1 MATITIKNIPNDLYQ
16 KLKESANLHRR
27 SINSQVIHCIETVV
41 HSKKIDPD
49 EIIDQINIFYRDKKI
64 PALNDD
70 MLTEYKK
77 AGRK

>member
-1 MATITIKNIPNDLYQ
+1 MATITIKNIPNVLYQ
-16 KLKESANLHRR
+16 KLKESAHLHRR

-49 EIIDQINIFYRDKKI
+49 EIIDQINIFYQDKKI
-64 PALNDD
+64 PALSED